1 MPPQGHGFAEAVGVI
16 VVPAKPGPTMRDRVV
31 QEVRRVGHRLREV
44 LPYDAVDL
52 RERFAG
58 VRPASQ
64 RVDSVRHLVFG
75 VAVPRY
81 VVVGAVRHQ
90 AMDRRRHAA
99 RNKMELGEPRVGEPN
114 LQRDRVQAR
123 RYKFQ
128 PPTCC
133 RFQPSLGSDK
143 HAVGI

>member
-1 MPPQGHGFAEAVGVI
+1 MGRGLGKAAELDDVEVA
-16 VVPAKPGPTMRDRVV
+16 PALGGRVV

-64 RVDSVRHLVFG
+64 RVDPVRHLVFG
-75 VAVPRY
+75 VAVPRR

-90 AMDRRRHAA
+90 AMDRRRRAA
-99 RNKMELGEPRVGEPN
+99 RDLELGEPRVGEPN
-114 LQRDRVQAR
+114 LQRDRV
-123 RYKFQ
+123 
-128 PPTCC
+128 
-133 RFQPSLGSDK
+133 
-143 HAVGI
+143 